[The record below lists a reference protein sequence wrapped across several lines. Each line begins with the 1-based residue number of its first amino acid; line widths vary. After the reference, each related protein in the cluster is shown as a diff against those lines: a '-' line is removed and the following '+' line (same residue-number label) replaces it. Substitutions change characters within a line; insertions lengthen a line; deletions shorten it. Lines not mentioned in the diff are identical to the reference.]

1 MSLSIEKLC
10 GKGVGVIKNRIFWLV
25 AVIGI
30 LLDQASKWWAVTVLQ
45 PQFEIQLWPG
55 VFHLTYVENFGAAWS
70 LFENS
75 GGFLRWISLAVAVAL
90 MAMGLFSRLSRW
102 EQLGYG
108 FVLAGAV
115 GNGID
120 RFVQGY
126 VVDLFN
132 FTLINFP
139 VFNVA
144 DVAINIGVG
153 CLVVAT
159 FLRARAPEPD
169 SKTDP
174 AEPSQPALRDHN
186 DPPPS

>member
-1 MSLSIEKLC
+1 MKKVNLQQN
-10 GKGVGVIKNRIFWLV
+10 GVFWLV
-25 AVIGI
+25 AVTGI

-75 GGFLRWISLAVAVAL
+75 GGFLRWISLVVTVAL
-90 MAMGLFSRLSRW
+90 MAMGLFSHLSRW
-102 EQLGYG
+102 EQWGYG
-108 FVLAGAV
+108 FVLAGAA

-120 RFVQGY
+120 RFAQGY

-132 FTLINFP
+132 FTLISFP

-153 CLVVAT
+153 CLVVASV
-159 FLRARAPEPD
+159 LRARAPEPE

-174 AEPSQPALRDHN
+174 SESARPALRDHN
-186 DPPPS
+186 DAPPS